1 MSALKKRL
9 KPLLFDA
16 RRSAGIPQR
25 RTLDDL
31 TLQITQE
38 KNGDVVLV
46 LECRDR
52 WPSATA
58 LNLIFQNWPEP
69 LPTPRPLHTMRK
81 EGKTHRLI
89 ARWPRPIQAP
99 VIPDPLDLPAQ
110 AGTGDA
116 ETSV

>member
-31 TLQITQE
+31 MTLQITQE

-52 WPSATA
+52 WPSATD

-99 VIPDPLDLPAQ
+99 VIPDPV
-110 AGTGDA
+110 GDA
-116 ETSV
+116 ETSA